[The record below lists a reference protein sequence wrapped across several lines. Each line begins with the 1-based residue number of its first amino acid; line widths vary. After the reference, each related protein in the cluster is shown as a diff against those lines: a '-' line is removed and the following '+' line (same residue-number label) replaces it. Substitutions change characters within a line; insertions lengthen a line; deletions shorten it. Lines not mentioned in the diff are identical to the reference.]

1 MSLLLLILFVCLSKS
16 GIEAKVHSS
25 TNPTYKR
32 VLGSLLGDSF
42 VKPLHEKPQQQ
53 VTEQQIKRYALEG
66 FDQPGYCF
74 YVR

>member
-1 MSLLLLILFVCLSKS
+1 MSLSLLILFIYISKS
-16 GIEAKVHSS
+16 GIEAKLHSS
-25 TNPTYKR
+25 TDVTNKR
-32 VLGSLLGDSF
+32 ISLGYSF
-42 VKPLHEKPQQQ
+42 VKPLHEKPQQR

>member
-1 MSLLLLILFVCLSKS
+1 MSLSLLILFIYLSKS
-16 GIEAKVHSS
+16 GIEAKLHSS
-25 TNPTYKR
+25 TNATNKIISGSS
-32 VLGSLLGDSF
+32 LGHSF
-42 VKPLHEKPQQQ
+42 VKPLHEKLQQQ